1 MAKGI
6 LGLLG
11 LAGTL
16 VVALPIAVLGLDF
29 LLGSRP
35 VVGAALL
42 AVATLVVVL
51 GERVP
56 TVEDLP
62 EKAVGRVSKRLE
74 PDDDEE

>member
-35 VVGAALL
+35 AVGAALL
-42 AVATLVVVL
+42 AVAALVVAL
-51 GERVP
+51 G
-56 TVEDLP
+56 DLP
-62 EKAVGRVSKRLE
+62 EKALGRTAERLE
-74 PDDDEE
+74 PDDEE